1 MEQNKEQDYYYL
13 IEPLTGEII
22 DYIDK
27 RFYNQYNQYNYKRNK
42 DIISNYSFGTRPI
55 DQD

>member
-27 RFYNQYNQYNYKRNK
+27 RFYDQYNYKRNK
-42 DIISNYSFGTRPI
+42 DIVSNYDFGTHPI

>member
-27 RFYNQYNQYNYKRNK
+27 EIYNQYNHKRNK
-42 DIISNYSFGTRPI
+42 DLSPNYDF
-55 DQD
+55 

>member
-27 RFYNQYNQYNYKRNK
+27 RFYNQYNYKRNK

>member
-1 MEQNKEQDYYYL
+1 MEQNKEQNYYYL

-27 RFYNQYNQYNYKRNK
+27 LFYDQYNYKRNK
-42 DIISNYSFGTRPI
+42 DIGSNYNFGTHSI
-55 DQD
+55 YQD